1 MIHHQQPG
9 TPTQAATETENK
21 QTDPDMR
28 QTNNTTR
35 PRHHVNL
42 EDEGLVENRAQVL
55 ALDLSF
61 MLLLFVW
68 EQVDFYIGV

>member
-1 MIHHQQPG
+1 
-9 TPTQAATETENK
+9 
-21 QTDPDMR
+21 MR